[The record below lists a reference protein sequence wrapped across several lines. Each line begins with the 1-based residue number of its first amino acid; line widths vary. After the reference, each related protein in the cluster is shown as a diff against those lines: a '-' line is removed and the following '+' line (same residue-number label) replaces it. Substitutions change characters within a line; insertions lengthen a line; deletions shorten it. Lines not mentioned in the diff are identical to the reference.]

1 MRVDTTRS
9 GRVPHSQTRLNEV
22 DLAALGSEVRS
33 FVDAVQQIQ
42 NSWAVDCFRKEL
54 VDVGRPAR
62 INVGENVR
70 VQGGQP
76 AINRSRQALAGVAIV
91 GPNTVA
97 ESGGT

>member
-1 MRVDTTRS
+1 MDTARS

-54 VDVGRPAR
+54 VDVGRPAQ
-62 INVGENVR
+62 IGVGKIVLG
-70 VQGGQP
+70 QGGQP
-76 AINRSRQALAGVAIV
+76 AISQSRQALACVVIV
-91 GPNTVA
+91 GPSTVV
-97 ESGGT
+97 ESSGT